1 MLKQGQICIAHTMI
15 HMGHQDRLLN
25 VDPNLLLR
33 LICQI
38 IEDLTVEGHRRP
50 ILDELEWL
58 LEVLLHHNLLPKPEA
73 IEVEF
78 ISTRMQKN
86 VLGSKNGDEIDL
98 HVLPY
103 LT

>member
-1 MLKQGQICIAHTMI
+1 MI

-33 LICQI
+33 LICLI
-38 IEDLTVEGHRRP
+38 IEDLIVEEAHHRP

-58 LEVLLHHNLLPKPEA
+58 REVLLHHNLPQKPEA